1 MRKRFEAFSEQT
13 KELASLA
20 QKVAGEAAEPLKA
33 GVTKAFQGYLPQMTK
48 TS

>member
-1 MRKRFEAFSEQT
+1 MTTEHMRKRFEAFSEQT

-33 GVTKAFQGYLPQMTK
+33 GDPRHP
-48 TS
+48 